1 MSDNVSKI
9 DTFRL
14 VVLLGE
20 KYKAL
25 RFTVKKDK
33 EDQQIF
39 IFEMLKEIYLGYFWM
54 NEDYKHCPEAVIH
67 THSGLFKEIKQAFF
81 CFFFFFKFYF
91 DTKALVDEIT
101 ARQLSLWI
109 IVGLLLI
116 TDLDSFHCSVSAAKR
131 QLLFI
136 HQSLHPVR
144 GSRWRCGSVCLQ
156 PPLCLSVL
164 TGRCRCE
171 VLLSRISMLTSEEER

>member
-1 MSDNVSKI
+1 
-9 DTFRL
+9 
-14 VVLLGE
+14 
-20 KYKAL
+20 
-25 RFTVKKDK
+25 
-33 EDQQIF
+33 
-39 IFEMLKEIYLGYFWM
+39 M
-54 NEDYKHCPEAVIH
+54 NEDYKHCPKAVIH
-67 THSGLFKEIKQAFF
+67 SHSGLFKEIKEAFF
-81 CFFFFFKFYF
+81 CFSFFVIFYF
-91 DTKALVDEIT
+91 DTKALNDSRDEIT
-101 ARQLSLWI
+101 ARQLSLWT

-131 QLLFI
+131 RLLFI

-171 VLLSRISMLTSEEER
+171 VLLSRISMLTSEE

>member
-1 MSDNVSKI
+1 MSQSCDSH
-9 DTFRL
+9 TFWF
-14 VVLLGE
+14 VQG
-20 KYKAL
+20 
-25 RFTVKKDK
+25 
-33 EDQQIF
+33 
-39 IFEMLKEIYLGYFWM
+39 
-54 NEDYKHCPEAVIH
+54 N
-67 THSGLFKEIKQAFF
+67 QAGFF
-81 CFFFFFKFYF
+81 LFFFFLKFYF

-131 QLLFI
+131 RLLFI

-171 VLLSRISMLTSEEER
+171 VLLSRISMLTSEEERYICRQVSCSATAEFLFFPKKPHHCSLATPCQILHIL

>member
-1 MSDNVSKI
+1 M
-9 DTFRL
+9 
-14 VVLLGE
+14 
-20 KYKAL
+20 
-25 RFTVKKDK
+25 KKRHQNK
-33 EDQQIF
+33 RAQI
-39 IFEMLKEIYLGYFWM
+39 
-54 NEDYKHCPEAVIH
+54 NEDYKHCPKAVIH
-67 THSGLFKEIKQAFF
+67 SHSGLFKEIKEAFF
-81 CFFFFFKFYF
+81 CFSFLVIFYF
-91 DTKALVDEIT
+91 DTKALNDSRDEIT
-101 ARQLSLWI
+101 ALQLSLWT

-131 QLLFI
+131 RLLFI

-171 VLLSRISMLTSEEER
+171 VLLSRISMLTSEEQRQICRRVSCSATAEILFFPKKLRGHAMSKSAHIVMYY